1 MCACLCGLLLLP
13 AIYLHLSI
21 HDVHG
26 GFHVCDCVSM
36 LSLHRCIKPRMYV
49 QMYVVLLVCVGVSV
63 CVCMQLF
70 FSCKY
75 VPQLFR
81 PSHPSRRPI
90 FSLSRSQ
97 TTTPLFTADVSL
109 VPCPISH
116 NPLPRFQEPMFAYC
130 PPHLFYIANSPQHPP
145 LSPFIFGQL
154 SLFTPP
160 PCVPLVCSTST
171 SACLLSLHPAAL
183 FFSIHFK
190 NSPRKPR
197 SALTLLHLLW
207 ITSYH
212 QSLIF
217 SIFQPTSFLFPT
229 TDGLMQGARP
239 H

>member
-154 SLFTPP
+154 SLFTPRHVYLWFAPLP
-160 PCVPLVCSTST
+160 PLLAFSPYIQPHYFSQSTSKIPPENLALP
-171 SACLLSLHPAAL
+171 SHFYISCELHHIINLSYSQ
-183 FFSIHFK
+183 FF
-190 NSPRKPR
+190 N
-197 SALTLLHLLW
+197 LHL
-207 ITSYH
+207 SS
-212 QSLIF
+212 SL
-217 SIFQPTSFLFPT
+217 P
-229 TDGLMQGARP
+229 LMG
-239 H
+239 